1 MDNHNH
7 HMIWASPTVDEID
20 NLNYSINYPKEHPII
35 PDYNN
40 DHLYGATTTTN
51 NNNNRSTYSSWNYY
65 ANTPDPRLFFPW
77 FTVVDS
83 ILLDIFYRA
92 KM

>member
-1 MDNHNH
+1 MDNHHH

-65 ANTPDPRLFFPW
+65 ANTPDPRLFFLDLLHSYLL
-77 FTVVDS
+77 VDS
-83 ILLDIFYRA
+83 LGLD
-92 KM
+92 

>member
-1 MDNHNH
+1 MDNHHH

-51 NNNNRSTYSSWNYY
+51 NNRSTYSSWNYY
-65 ANTPDPRLFFPW
+65 ANTPDPRLFFLDLL
-77 FTVVDS
+77 VDS
-83 ILLDIFYRA
+83 LRLD
-92 KM
+92 